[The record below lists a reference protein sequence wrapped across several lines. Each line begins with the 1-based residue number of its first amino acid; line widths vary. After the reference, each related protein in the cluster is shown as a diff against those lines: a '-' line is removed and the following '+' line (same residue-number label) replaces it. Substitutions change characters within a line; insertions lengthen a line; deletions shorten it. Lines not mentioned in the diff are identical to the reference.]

1 MGSLFFEAAV
11 LSWDIWRDATP
22 EEEEELLKKAGDLI
36 EQYKMEPLALL
47 LLETMKPLVY
57 VGGEFGRFFIAP
69 LLPFLDHKPDAIIQT
84 FQQRKNIDKLL
95 LKIEGNM
102 KEKNRKKREERKELK
117 MEKKRKG
124 AEKRKWWFF

>member
-1 MGSLFFEAAV
+1 MGLPFFEDAF

-22 EEEEELLKKAGDLI
+22 EEEEELLKKAEDLI
-36 EQYKMEPLALL
+36 EQYKMEPVALL
-47 LLETMKPLVY
+47 LLETIKPLVY

-95 LKIEGNM
+95 LKIEEKI
-102 KEKNRKKREERKELK
+102 KEKGRKKRKERKELK
-117 MEKKRKG
+117 MEEKRKG
-124 AEKRKWWFF
+124 AKKRKWWFF

>member
-1 MGSLFFEAAV
+1 M
-11 LSWDIWRDATP
+11 SWDIWRDATP
-22 EEEEELLKKAGDLI
+22 EEEEELLKKAEDLI

-95 LKIEGNM
+95 LKIEGKM
-102 KEKNRKKREERKELK
+102 KEKGRKKREERKEIK
-117 MEKKRKG
+117 MEEKGKG
-124 AEKRKWWFF
+124 AKKRKWWFF